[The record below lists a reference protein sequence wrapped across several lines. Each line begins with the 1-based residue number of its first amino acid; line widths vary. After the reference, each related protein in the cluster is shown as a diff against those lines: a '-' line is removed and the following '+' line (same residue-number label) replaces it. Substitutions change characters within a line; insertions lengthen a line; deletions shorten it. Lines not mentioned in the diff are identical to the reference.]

1 MRKFLIV
8 IGIFALALAG
18 VFFST
23 RTVPGQS
30 AGTAESGQTIPTVT
44 VDIRNN
50 GVISTYS
57 GIRATTAYDALLG
70 VSRQTGMPVSTK
82 QYDFG
87 MFVERIGDKPST
99 KDNVWLYFIN
109 DASATAAA
117 DRQTLY
123 DGDVVSWR
131 YMEPSL

>member
-1 MRKFLIV
+1 
-8 IGIFALALAG
+8 
-18 VFFST
+18 
-23 RTVPGQS
+23 
-30 AGTAESGQTIPTVT
+30 
-44 VDIRNN
+44 
-50 GVISTYS
+50 
-57 GIRATTAYDALLG
+57 
-70 VSRQTGMPVSTK
+70 
-82 QYDFG
+82 